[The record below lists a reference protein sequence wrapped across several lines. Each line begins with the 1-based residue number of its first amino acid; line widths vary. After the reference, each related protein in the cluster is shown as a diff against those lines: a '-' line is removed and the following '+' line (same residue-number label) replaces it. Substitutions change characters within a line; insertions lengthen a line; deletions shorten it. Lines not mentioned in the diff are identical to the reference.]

1 MSKTCGD
8 TARFYRMRKQ
18 RNVRRAKA
26 RDLRV
31 EISARKTGPDAA
43 AEKSKP

>member
-8 TARFYRMRKQ
+8 TARFFRMRKQ

-26 RDLRV
+26 EEMRV
-31 EISARKTGPDAA
+31 EIAARKAGPDAA
-43 AEKSKP
+43 AEKPKP